1 MGYALARAALHEG
14 AEVTLVSGPVSLVPP
29 VGVKLINVESAA
41 EMLDAVMQ
49 EVPGSD
55 VFIACAAVSDYR
67 VDQQA
72 DHKIKKSAQ
81 TMTLDLVPNTDI
93 LAAVSALAERPFCV
107 GFAAE
112 TRDLEKYALDKLNR
126 KNLDMIAA
134 NLVGDGSGGFEADV
148 NRLEVFWDGG
158 GHSIALADKPEVAK
172 QLIELIGERYT
183 GALSDNPSKA

>member
-1 MGYALARAALHEG
+1 MP
-14 AEVTLVSGPVSLVPP
+14 S
-29 VGVKLINVESAA
+29 
-41 EMLDAVMQ
+41 
-49 EVPGSD
+49 SD

-72 DHKIKKSAQ
+72 DHKIKKSTQA
-81 TMTLDLVPNTDI
+81 MTLRLVPNTDI

-112 TRDLEKYALDKLNR
+112 TRDLEKYALDKLKR

-148 NRLEVFWDGG
+148 NRLEVFWAGG
-158 GHSIALADKPEVAK
+158 GIVLPRRSKHEVAK

-183 GALSDNPSKA
+183 GALSDYPSTA